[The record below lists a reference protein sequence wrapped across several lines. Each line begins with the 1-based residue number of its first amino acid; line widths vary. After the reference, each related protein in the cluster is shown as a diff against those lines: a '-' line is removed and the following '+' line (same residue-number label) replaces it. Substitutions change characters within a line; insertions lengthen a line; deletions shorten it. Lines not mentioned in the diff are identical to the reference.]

1 MLEKEYLQ
9 YVVESF
15 DYLSKLEDRIDE
27 EGYSI
32 PAPNKFSLEVS
43 KKLIIMFYERDIKC
57 NIMPC
62 IDGGVSFIIGNV
74 WEETKCLILIEC
86 YNQDNAVVVAGSR
99 TFTYQPDKEI
109 NFEYDNPDDNTLLKI
124 VVDVCYFYLGL

>member
-27 EGYSI
+27 DGDLI
-32 PAPNKFSLEVS
+32 PAPNQFSMDVS
-43 KKLIIMFYERDIKC
+43 KKLIIMFYDKDIKC

-62 IDGGVSFIIGNV
+62 IDGGVSFLLGNIN
-74 WEETKCLILIEC
+74 CRILVEC
-86 YNQDNAVVVAGSR
+86 YNQDNAVVVVGSMI
-99 TFTYQPDKEI
+99 I
-109 NFEYDNPDDNTLLKI
+109 NDLEKQISFEYDNPDNNQLKEI
-124 VVDVCYFYLGL
+124 VKKVYNFYLGV

>member
-27 EGYSI
+27 EGDLI
-32 PAPNKFSLEVS
+32 PAPNQFSMEVS
-43 KKLIIMFYERDIKC
+43 KNLILMFYGKDIKC

-62 IDGGVSFIIGNV
+62 VDGGVSFIIGNL
-74 WEETKCLILIEC
+74 TCRILVEC
-86 YNQDNAVVVAGSR
+86 YNEDNAVVVVGSMI
-99 TFTYQPDKEI
+99 TNDLEKQI
-109 NFEYDNPDDNTLLKI
+109 SFEYDNPEDNILIEI
-124 VVDVCYFYLGL
+124 VEKVYNFYLGL